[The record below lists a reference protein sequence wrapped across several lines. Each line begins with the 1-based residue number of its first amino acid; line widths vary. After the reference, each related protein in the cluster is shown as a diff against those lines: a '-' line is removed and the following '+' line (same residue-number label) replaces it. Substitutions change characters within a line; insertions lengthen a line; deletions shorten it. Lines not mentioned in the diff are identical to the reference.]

1 MRPVRRLRALRALA
15 AALLAAGAAPATAD
29 EAPAPGAPP
38 AAAPTEAAPDAA
50 PSDAPSSA
58 TAGPSSSAT
67 VPAAPP
73 APSPAEAAP
82 QPAEPPPS
90 PPPDPSVPPED
101 TSPPPYAEDTWLDVG
116 HAFLE
121 ERLFAPVLVLDRF
134 FSDERDLE
142 AERARS
148 FLRVRNALRVH
159 QRGTP
164 AYALDV
170 RASLR
175 LPGLNRRLERLRLVI
190 VGQAE
195 DVVNGFYPE
204 LTGATPLG
212 PNQQGA
218 ANAELRYGAWDGL
231 YSHVD
236 LGAGLLLEL
245 PVGAFGRVRYRAS
258 VPLGRWFLGRMA
270 LAGFWR
276 TDTRLGTS
284 LDASVERPL
293 GSIALLRLAGTSRL
307 TQRSRGV
314 EWGSELAGLR
324 ALGPRTAVSLAASV
338 EGATDAPADV
348 DRYRVYAR
356 LRRDLYRRWI
366 FYELEPEVAWPWE
379 AERGG
384 RFREYAIT
392 FRLEV
397 QLQGSE
403 PPVEPPAELP
413 EPRDPPHLRP
423 SGAQP

>member
-1 MRPVRRLRALRALA
+1 
-15 AALLAAGAAPATAD
+15 
-29 EAPAPGAPP
+29 
-38 AAAPTEAAPDAA
+38 
-50 PSDAPSSA
+50 
-58 TAGPSSSAT
+58 
-67 VPAAPP
+67 
-73 APSPAEAAP
+73 
-82 QPAEPPPS
+82 
-90 PPPDPSVPPED
+90 VPPRD
-101 TSPPPYAEDTWLDVG
+101 TSPPPYAQDTWLDVG

-121 ERLFAPVLVLDRF
+121 ERLFTPVLVLDRF
-134 FSDERDLE
+134 FSDERDVE

-148 FLRVRNALRVH
+148 FLRVRNALRVRQH
-159 QRGTP
+159 GTP

-170 RASLR
+170 RATLR

-190 VGQAE
+190 AGQAE
-195 DVVNGFYPE
+195 DMVNGIYYPE
-204 LTGATPLG
+204 LAGAQRLG

-258 VPLGRWFLGRMA
+258 VPLGRWVLGRMA

-284 LDASVERPL
+284 LDASIERPV
-293 GSIALLRLAGTSRL
+293 GSIALVRLAGTSQL

-324 ALGPRTAVSLAASV
+324 ALGPRTAVSLAASMQ
-338 EGATDAPADV
+338 GATDAPVDV

-356 LRRDLYRRWI
+356 FRRDIYRRWI

-379 AERGG
+379 LERGG

-392 FRLEV
+392 FRLEL
-397 QLQGSE
+397 QIQGSE
-403 PPVEPPAELP
+403 PPVKPPAELP
-413 EPRDPPHLRP
+413 EPRDPVHRAPAA
-423 SGAQP
+423 G

>member
-1 MRPVRRLRALRALA
+1 MRPDRRLRPLRALA
-15 AALLAAGAAPATAD
+15 AALLAAVAAPATAAEPPEPD
-29 EAPAPGAPP
+29 APP
-38 AAAPTEAAPDAA
+38 AAAPSTPA
-50 PSDAPSSA
+50 PSTP
-58 TAGPSSSAT
+58 
-67 VPAAPP
+67 APP
-73 APSPAEAAP
+73 APEATAPAAPTPSPPAEAGP
-82 QPAEPPPS
+82 ETTPA
-90 PPPDPSVPPED
+90 PPPDPSVAPKD

-159 QRGTP
+159 QYGTP

-170 RASLR
+170 RAVLR

-236 LGAGLLLEL
+236 LGTGLLLEL

-258 VPLGRWFLGRMA
+258 VPLGRWVLGRMA

-293 GSIALLRLAGTSRL
+293 RSIALVRLAGTSRL
-307 TQRSRGV
+307 TQRSRGI

-338 EGATDAPADV
+338 EGATDAPTDV
-348 DRYRVYAR
+348 DRYRVYGR
-356 LRRDLYRRWI
+356 FRRDLYRRWI

-384 RFREYAIT
+384 RFREFAIT

-423 SGAQP
+423 PHATP

>member
-1 MRPVRRLRALRALA
+1 MRPDRRLRPLRALA
-15 AALLAAGAAPATAD
+15 AALLAAAAAPATSEEPPDPDAPQPPAQSAPAQTAPTAPATPP
-29 EAPAPGAPP
+29 APAPEAPP
-38 AAAPTEAAPDAA
+38 A
-50 PSDAPSSA
+50 
-58 TAGPSSSAT
+58 
-67 VPAAPP
+67 
-73 APSPAEAAP
+73 
-82 QPAEPPPS
+82 
-90 PPPDPSVPPED
+90 PPPDPSVPPKD
-101 TSPPPYAEDTWLDVG
+101 TSPPSYAEDTWLDVG

-121 ERLFAPVLVLDRF
+121 ERLFTPVLVLDRF

-159 QRGTP
+159 QYGTP

-170 RASLR
+170 RATLR

-190 VGQAE
+190 AGQAE

-204 LTGATPLG
+204 LAGAQPLG
-212 PNQQGA
+212 PNQKGA

-245 PVGAFGRVRYRAS
+245 PVGAYGRVRYRAS
-258 VPLGRWFLGRMA
+258 VPLGRWVLGRMA

-293 GSIALLRLAGTSRL
+293 ASLALVRLAGTSRL

-338 EGATDAPADV
+338 EGATDAPVDV

-356 LRRDLYRRWI
+356 FRRDLYRRWI

-379 AERGG
+379 LERGG

-397 QLQGSE
+397 QIQGSE

-413 EPRDPPHLRP
+413 EPRDPVHRAHEA
-423 SGAQP
+423 G